1 MLPGPWPRSCDVY
14 AGQLT
19 EQPFLPVHAGQSST
33 RTNSQIGQF
42 WMDVNSWP
50 TPHPEI
56 KLILRNGKRNVSM
69 TLHSTVLRLLADLDT
84 AAVYQHQRL
93 RSDFV
98 GPDECIHSASA
109 TTRFCHD
116 F

>member
-1 MLPGPWPRSCDVY
+1 MYMRVSS
-14 AGQLT
+14 
-19 EQPFLPVHAGQSST
+19 QSSHSCQST
-33 RTNSQIGQF
+33 RVSPQQEPNSQIGQF